1 MLTMSVHAIGNLE
14 GLQCTKA
21 LLTHFAP
28 LPAALNERLAPGLQP
43 GPHGMRAHRVQLSF
57 LCREMGLACLK
68 LALGGGKLRTELY
81 FRFDEAEGGSRRR
94 GRQ

>member
-1 MLTMSVHAIGNLE
+1 MAIHAIRHLQ
-14 GLQCTKA
+14 GLQCAET
-21 LLTHFAP
+21 LLPHLAP
-28 LPAALNERLAPGLQP
+28 LPTALNERLAPSLQP

-68 LALGGGKLRTELY
+68 LALGSGKLRAELY